1 MKSPLDGS
9 RIWLVGA
16 STGIGHALTRLL
28 APKAASLYISSRSED
43 ALVEIQKELSPHS
56 VYVVP
61 CDVGNEDGVKKAYQE
76 ITRDGKHPDVLIYNA
91 GIYYPSDVLSF
102 NANEY
107 ISQMDINYS
116 GALRVFETILPQ
128 MLKTGSGNI
137 VGVSSVGAY
146 RALPR
151 AAGYGASKAALT
163 YFMESMRMHVE
174 SKGVKVTVVSPGFV
188 KTRLTSKNDFE
199 MPFIMTP
206 EEAAKAIV
214 SGIENGKSEIHFP
227 KRFSII
233 LKLLGLL
240 PERLYRRIMIR
251 FVLKES

>member
-1 MKSPLDGS
+1 MKSPIDGS
-9 RIWLVGA
+9 KIWLVGA
-16 STGIGHALTRLL
+16 STGIGHALAKLL
-28 APKAASLYISSRSED
+28 APRASSLYISSRSED
-43 ALVEIQKELSPHS
+43 ALREIKKDLEPHP
-56 VYVVP
+56 VFVVP
-61 CDVGNEDGVKKAYQE
+61 LDVGSDDEVKKAYIDIIQ
-76 ITRDGKHPDVLIYNA
+76 DGKHPDVVIYNA
-91 GIYYPSDVLSF
+91 GIYYPTDVLSF
-102 NANEY
+102 NAKEY
-107 ISQMDINYS
+107 ISQMDINYN
-116 GALRVFETILPQ
+116 GALRVFETILPA

-137 VGVSSVGAY
+137 VGVSSVGGY

-174 SKGVKVTVVSPGFV
+174 SKGLKVTVVSPGFV

-206 EEAAKAIV
+206 EDAAKAIV
-214 SGIENGKSEIHFP
+214 KGLDNGESEIHFP

-240 PERLYRRIMIR
+240 PERLYRKIMIR